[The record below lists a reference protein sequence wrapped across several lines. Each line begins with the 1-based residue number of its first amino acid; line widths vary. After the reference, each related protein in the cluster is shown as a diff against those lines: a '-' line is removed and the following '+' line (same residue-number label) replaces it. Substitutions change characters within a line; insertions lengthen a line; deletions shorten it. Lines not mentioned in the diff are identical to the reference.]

1 MMGWY
6 LMGKLGILAGFKHNI
21 LEWEGSVV
29 SNYSWVEYSN
39 SNITEIKEVSIHN
52 IEDNYNKE
60 AT

>member
-6 LMGKLGILAGFKHNI
+6 LMGKIGISSGFKHNI
-21 LEWEGSVV
+21 LEWEGSGV

-39 SNITEIKEVSIHN
+39 SNITEIKEVSIHT

-60 AT
+60 TT